1 MQIDLCVRRG
11 YQRLR
16 GDMTVL
22 ITGIIFNSIM
32 ALVVGSVF
40 YNLPNTTGA
49 LYGRGALLFFGIQLA
64 AFASA
69 LEVRWYSK
77 LKSKFIDK

>member
-1 MQIDLCVRRG
+1 MQVKLCVQRG

-16 GDMTVL
+16 GDMALL
-22 ITGIIFNSIM
+22 ITGILFNSVM

-40 YNLPNTTGA
+40 YNLPNDTGS
-49 LYGRGALLFFGIQLA
+49 LFSRGALLFFGIQLA

-69 LEVRWYSK
+69 LEVRLGFK
-77 LKSKFIDK
+77 AHQLLLM